1 MSTRSTVSAAIL
13 AGAVATA
20 ARSSLHKPGAACRS
34 AGDHDGRI
42 GDFQSLARAGGLT
55 LSGAFDCRPR
65 GDELQAPAFA
75 GDPRREEGGRLLR
88 GSCRK
93 LYGGGRAAARNS
105 GPPPPRPFRLP
116 PPRMPV

>member
-1 MSTRSTVSAAIL
+1 MSTRSNVSAAIL
-13 AGAVATA
+13 AGPVAATA
-20 ARSSLHKPGAACRS
+20 CSSLHKPGAACRR
-34 AGDHDGRI
+34 AGDHDERI

-93 LYGGGRAAARNS
+93 LYGGGTAPPLISR
-105 GPPPPRPFRLP
+105 PPPPRPF
-116 PPRMPV
+116 